1 MGYTQKRISSDSTD
15 DGITR
20 AAHARRVLG
29 DCVQHR
35 LDVSGRAGN
44 DPQNFARRSLLFKRF
59 LELSEQ
65 PHVLKCDHCLVSEG
79 FEKGN
84 LLVAE
89 RTDLSAANHD
99 SSDRNSLAQHRCGE
113 YGPGTSA
120 LLEVLGVWE
129 FGFDLCGD
137 IMDVDRL
144 TVGNGPA
151 MHYPTARRYL
161 LPQPNSQRNRPH
173 MGDQPQGGPIKAVD
187 YSIRRLTQPC
197 GTFYHRIEHR
207 LDIGRRTGDHA
218 QDLTHRRLLL
228 QRLLELVEQPH
239 VLKCDHCLVGKSFEQ
254 LDLRS
259 GEGSHLGATC
269 GERSNEF
276 PLLAKRN
283 RQVSTP
289 TDVRTHQWEF
299 VLRADVGNVERAML
313 AHPAKP
319 W

>member
-89 RTDLSAANHD
+89 RTDLSTANHD
-99 SSDRNSLAQHRCGE
+99 SPDRNSLAQHRRGE

-144 TVGNGPA
+144 AVGNGSA
-151 MHYPTARRYL
+151 MHYPTAGWYL
-161 LPQPNSQRNRPH
+161 LPPRNSQRNRPI
-173 MGDQPQGGPIKAVD
+173 MGYQPQGVTIKAVD
-187 YSIRRLTQPC
+187 YSIRCLTQPR
-197 GTFYHRIEHR
+197 GAFSNSIEHR
-207 LDIGRRTGDHA
+207 LDISRRAGDDPQYFA
-218 QDLTHRRLLL
+218 RRCLLL
-228 QRLLELVEQPH
+228 QRFL
-239 VLKCDHCLVGKSFEQ
+239 
-254 LDLRS
+254 
-259 GEGSHLGATC
+259 
-269 GERSNEF
+269 
-276 PLLAKRN
+276 
-283 RQVSTP
+283 
-289 TDVRTHQWEF
+289 
-299 VLRADVGNVERAML
+299 
-313 AHPAKP
+313 
-319 W
+319 